1 MSRSAYRLASLLTL
15 GLLLLLPFLFTACK
29 VGTREGVTN
38 NSNTHTAKS
47 SISNNN
53 TSFPAANP
61 LLPIKTT
68 RLTLTG
74 KSSTVLTD
82 ARGFVLYY
90 YTPDTLT
97 KPACT
102 DGCLTAWPPLLVNS
116 QEKQISVDTLPGQ
129 FSVQKIAAGNQV
141 AYNGHLLYTYINDT
155 HPGQV
160 TGNGIYNWYAVTSN
174 LKLNRA

>member
-1 MSRSAYRLASLLTL
+1 MSISAYRLGFQLTMA
-15 GLLLLLPFLFTACK
+15 LLLLLPFLVTGCK
-29 VGTREGVTN
+29 VGTRENVTS
-38 NSNTHTAKS
+38 NSNTAKS
-47 SISNNN
+47 SVSNNN

-68 RLTLTG
+68 HLTLTG

-90 YTPDTLT
+90 YTPDTLS

-102 DGCLTAWPPLLVNS
+102 GGCLKAWPPLLVDS
-116 QEKQISVDTLPGQ
+116 QQKQISMTTLPGQ
-129 FSVQKIAAGNQV
+129 FSIQKISAGDQV
-141 AYNGHLLYTYINDT
+141 AYNGHLLYTYISDT

-160 TGNGIYNWYAVTSN
+160 TGNGIYSWYAVTSD
-174 LKLNRA
+174 LK

>member
-15 GLLLLLPFLFTACK
+15 GLLLLLPFLLTACK
-29 VGTREGVTN
+29 VGMREGVTN
-38 NSNTHTAKS
+38 NSNTAKS

-61 LLPIKTT
+61 LLPIKTA

-90 YTPDTLT
+90 YTPDTLS

-102 DGCLTAWPPLLVNS
+102 GGCLKAWPPLLVDS
-116 QEKQISVDTLPGQ
+116 QQKQISMTTLPGQ
-129 FSVQKIAAGNQV
+129 FSIQKISDGNQV
-141 AYNGHLLYTYINDT
+141 AYNGHLLYTYISDT

-160 TGNGIYNWYAVTSN
+160 TGNGIYSWYAVTSD
-174 LKLNRA
+174 LK